1 MLSLPLLSFFCTGAR
16 FQPRISIFIIL
27 FSSIITP
34 CSLFPI
40 AYCLLPIAYCL
51 LPIPDSRF
59 PIPSNIDKE
68 IV

>member
-40 AYCLLPIAYCL
+40 PDSRF
-51 LPIPDSRF
+51 PIPDSRF
-59 PIPSNIDKE
+59 PIPDSRFPPI
-68 IV
+68 

>member
-40 AYCLLPIAYCL
+40 PYSL
-51 LPIPDSRF
+51 F
-59 PIPSNIDKE
+59 PIPYSLFPAL
-68 IV
+68 